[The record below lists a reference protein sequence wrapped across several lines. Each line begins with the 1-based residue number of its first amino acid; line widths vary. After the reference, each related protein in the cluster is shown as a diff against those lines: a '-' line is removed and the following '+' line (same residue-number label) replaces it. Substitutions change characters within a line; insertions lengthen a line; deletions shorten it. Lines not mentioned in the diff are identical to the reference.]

1 LKKELSDL
9 GASER
14 DLRRVFDADSG
25 DVITAEKLTFVLEGL
40 DKLKVRGLL
49 MRAECHYLNFAL
61 CFAGGIIYKIRRC
74 FETASKVR
82 G

>member
-40 DKLKVRGLL
+40 DKLKVRKLL
-49 MRAECHYLNFAL
+49 IAC
-61 CFAGGIIYKIRRC
+61 
-74 FETASKVR
+74 
-82 G
+82 